1 MGPRPRAN
9 SPGVSAVTFR
19 RRIGPF
25 GRWPQERQSRR
36 HRGRSG
42 AGAGRV
48 NDPPWPGC
56 ESVTPAA
63 RGGHYYAEM
72 RASLSGARP
81 FGSLSHLDR
90 FIISLD
96 LYNFIL
102 KLIKIFKFHKNKI
115 YIKKIL
121 KRKFQKNY
129 LVNMFF

>member
-1 MGPRPRAN
+1 M
-9 SPGVSAVTFR
+9 
-19 RRIGPF
+19 
-25 GRWPQERQSRR
+25 
-36 HRGRSG
+36 
-42 AGAGRV
+42 

-115 YIKKIL
+115 YIKKIF
-121 KRKFQKNY
+121 KTKISKNLPGEY
-129 LVNMFF
+129 VFLNDFYIFEHFKKMSTRRIFEKSH